1 MEPRHPAFDALDSS
15 LAELVSDEPV
25 DFDGDWLTSVRRKYS
40 AAREHGPG
48 LGPFDEVMDLRWC
61 GALTSPAPV
70 AGLAFLAT
78 ATDVFWSRSAPPSV
92 IQRVELSF
100 HMFAAG
106 EPAGATFT
114 ASLGESMLPG
124 VPVAGS
130 LSSIQGYVPAPA
142 QIPVGRVVRVAR
154 VDSVEFLVLL
164 LPGRLLEVARKR
176 LWHLRDPPAS
186 SLPAGVRELLT
197 RRRTGV
203 IRLLRGT
210 SG

>member
-1 MEPRHPAFDALDSS
+1 MGPRHSVFDALDSS
-15 LAELVSDEPV
+15 LAEIVSDEPV
-25 DFDGDWLTSVRRKYS
+25 DFAGDWLTSVRRKYS
-40 AAREHGPG
+40 AARQAGTG
-48 LGPFDEVMDLRWC
+48 LGPFDEVVDLRWC
-61 GALTSPAPV
+61 GALTSPVPV

-92 IQRVELSF
+92 VQRVELSF
-100 HMFAAG
+100 HTFAAG

-124 VPVAGS
+124 APIAAS
-130 LSSIQGYVPAPA
+130 LSSIRRSVPAPA
-142 QIPVGRVVRVAR
+142 QIPIGRVVGVAR
-154 VDSVEFLVLL
+154 VDRVEFLVLL

-186 SLPAGVRELLT
+186 SLPAVVRELLT

-203 IRLLRGT
+203 IRMVPGT
-210 SG
+210 GD